1 MFIPMFSW
9 NVFRVN
15 LIKEGYVSYEQ
26 LHAMQKECYT
36 MRKNDPIGRSRS
48 NNGSGWQSN
57 DGVNERPIF
66 QSMINGIEKVFN
78 KEVFPFY
85 AGNKSK
91 DFKLHHGNY
100 WVNINYKNSYNNVHS
115 HPGCWYSGVFYLQV
129 PNETRG
135 SGCLQFIS
143 GQAKYMQDF
152 THASRRDADNF
163 VVDPVEGDLFL
174 FPSAMLHYVE
184 PNEVDFDRISI
195 AFNHEFQYKDE
206 GRLNSCPNVRPSFDD
221 AMVFG
226 VNPDDG
232 NLIYPK

>member
-15 LIKEGYVSYEQ
+15 LIKEGYISYEQ

-163 VVDPVEGDLFL
+163 VVDPAEGDLFL

-195 AFNHEFQYKDE
+195 AFNHEFQYLDE
-206 GRLNSCPNVRPSFDD
+206 GRLNGSPVIHPSFDD
-221 AMVFG
+221 VMEFEVL
-226 VNPDDG
+226 PDG
-232 NLIYPK
+232 NLEIPK

>member
-1 MFIPMFSW
+1 MFAW

-36 MRKNDPIGRSRS
+36 MRKNDPIGRARS

-66 QSMINGIEKVFN
+66 QSMINGIEKVFD

-85 AGNKSK
+85 TGDKSK

-100 WVNINYKNSYNNVHS
+100 WVNINYKHSYNNVHS

-129 PNETRG
+129 PEETRG

-143 GQAKYMQDF
+143 GQSKYMQDF

-206 GRLNSCPNVRPSFDD
+206 GRLNGSPHIRTSFDD
-221 AMVFG
+221 VMEFEVL
-226 VNPDDG
+226 PDG
-232 NLIYPK
+232 NLEIPK